1 MFQECR
7 LVESLFFFK
16 DYWTFWDDSPPK
28 VQSTQYTEL
37 DYKSSLYM
45 HYGEIIIK
53 VSSLAPIK

>member
-1 MFQECR
+1 MIFDTPGTPGGESI
-7 LVESLFFFK
+7 VERFFFESK
-16 DYWTFWDDSPPK
+16 QPLC
-28 VQSTQYTEL
+28 EL